1 MEAGQLGTRTTGSAH
16 FVGINFIPVN
26 TQTLLMDWLA
36 SVRMAKLQFTK
47 ITLFLVISLL

>member
-36 SVRMAKLQFTK
+36 K
-47 ITLFLVISLL
+47 IIQVHECEDGKTTIY